1 MDFVLN
7 LLICT
12 AHVYVSPVIRSA
24 SAAGCVRCVSTVC
37 VSRHLFFFWRHIKPL
52 LYFVTTPSIG
62 PLPNRFVFVTSWSI
76 GPSVAISPNASHYLV
91 SHWPGTESSDPLL
104 CVRLFISLCM
114 RLLCWWRWVW
124 MVVFFL
130 HIWRVSTCSGLCFLW
145 SYSSSQS

>member
-1 MDFVLN
+1 MDLVLN

-12 AHVYVSPVIRSA
+12 AHVFVSPVIRSA
-24 SAAGCVRCVSTVC
+24 SAAGCVHCVSTVC

-76 GPSVAISPNASHYLV
+76 GPSVAISPNASRYLV
-91 SHWPGTESSDPLL
+91 SHWPGTVIWPTFVCAL
-104 CVRLFISLCM
+104 VYTRISLCM

-124 MVVFFL
+124 MVFFFSPYLACFDVFWSVLFL
-130 HIWRVSTCSGLCFLW
+130 AL
-145 SYSSSQS
+145 